1 MENIIDTTNTALTN
15 STPEENGGSSEK
27 MFTQDDVN
35 RIVSERLARERE
47 RLTQQPKEDEREQAL
62 KARENKLDC
71 RDYLDAKKYPAALLD
86 VLDTSDAEKFK
97 AAVDSLV
104 QIDWTF
110 LNPQREK
117 LILPKLSYSG
127 SHDAIADAFKPKI

>member
-47 RLTQQPKEDEREQAL
+47 KLTQQPQEDG
-62 KARENKLDC
+62 ENAC
-71 RDYLDAKKYPAALLD
+71 Q
-86 VLDTSDAEKFK
+86 SDEDGITETAE
-97 AAVDSLV
+97 
-104 QIDWTF
+104 
-110 LNPQREK
+110 
-117 LILPKLSYSG
+117 
-127 SHDAIADAFKPKI
+127 

>member
-27 MFTQDDVN
+27 MFTQDDV
-35 RIVSERLARERE
+35 SERLARERE
-47 RLTQQPKEDEREQAL
+47 KLTQQPKEDEREQAL

>member
-1 MENIIDTTNTALTN
+1 MENIIDTANTALTN

-47 RLTQQPKEDEREQAL
+47 KLTQPPKEDEREQAL

-71 RDYLDAKKYPAALLD
+71 RDYLDAKKYPAALLA